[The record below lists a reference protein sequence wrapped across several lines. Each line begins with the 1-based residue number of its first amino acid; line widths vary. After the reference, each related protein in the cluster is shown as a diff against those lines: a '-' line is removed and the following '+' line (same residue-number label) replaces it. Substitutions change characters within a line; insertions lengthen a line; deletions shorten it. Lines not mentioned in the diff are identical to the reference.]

1 MQEIN
6 LEVNIM
12 KPEDNR
18 AILHYIAD
26 NLVCY
31 TSLANL
37 AEYCKCFYDCCPNNR
52 CCKLSYIP
60 SYASCK
66 NRFKQK

>member
-31 TSLANL
+31 TSLAEL
-37 AEYCKCFYDCCPNNR
+37 A
-52 CCKLSYIP
+52 
-60 SYASCK
+60 
-66 NRFKQK
+66 